1 MIKKTCNSAL
11 EAEVF
16 VYKILLIDDD
26 ADVRALINEYFIS
39 LYPFA
44 ELFEAENG
52 GDGLDILA
60 KFPID
65 CVLLDYNLP
74 DFDGL
79 IFLELLAKND
89 TSSNVPVIMLTGDG
103 NEKVVVDAFK
113 RGVSDYIP
121 KNDITAKLLLRS
133 INAAIKARTD
143 FVRAQIAEQALVV
156 SEARYRDLFD
166 NANDLIQ
173 SVSPEGK
180 ILYVNKAWCKALG
193 YTEQEIKHCS
203 SFDLIHPDSLEH
215 CKDVFNRIM
224 LGETIEATEVS
235 FITKDGE
242 KLTVEGNI
250 NCQFVNGEPVA
261 TRGIFRDTSTR
272 RAAEQALVN
281 EKERLHV
288 TLHSIGDAV
297 VTTDQHGNIEFMNPM
312 AEKLSA
318 CLLSDV
324 KGKALVDYFNIIH
337 EDTGAEVPNPILECL
352 SDNEVVAVP
361 ENTVLVNRIGDV
373 FSIKESAAPI
383 RTSKGDVIG
392 AVMVFQDVTES
403 RTLAKKIQHQ
413 SQHDELTGLVNRRE
427 FEVRLN
433 NAIQTSQNYDHN
445 HVLCFLDLDNF
456 KIVNDTAGHL
466 AGDAL
471 LKQVSFLLGSKLR
484 SSDTLARL
492 GGDEF
497 GILME
502 SCPLEKAQSISE
514 GLVSTIR
521 GLRFTWDEQVYE
533 IGVSIGLVPITYTA
547 ETTTQLL
554 SQADVACYTAKDRG
568 RNQVAVYLEQDI
580 DATAVVRHKDLIR
593 AASLHDALENNKF
606 CLYAQEISSLGS
618 ESFAYE
624 ILLRLRDEDGS
635 LILPGSFI
643 PAAERFNIMGKID
656 RWVIKKALEEYVEV
670 FGMNH
675 AAKITINL
683 SGNSLVE
690 ENLLDYIMQQFV
702 SSGVATKNVCFEIT
716 ETAAISNLAEAT
728 RLIKGLKSNGC
739 LIALD
744 DFGSGMSSFNYLKQF
759 PIDFLKIDGSFMR
772 DIENDSIDSAMV
784 ESINNVGHVMGL
796 KTIAEWVENKSTL
809 NHLSKIGVDYIQG
822 HVNGLPQPFSELLV
836 EA

>member
-1 MIKKTCNSAL
+1 M
-11 EAEVF
+11 
-16 VYKILLIDDD
+16 YKILLIDDD

-44 ELFEAENG
+44 ELFEAKNG

-74 DFDGL
+74 DLDGL

-89 TSSNVPVIMLTGDG
+89 TSASVPVIMLTGDG
-103 NEKVVVDAFK
+103 NEKVAVDAFK

-133 INAAIKARTD
+133 INSAVKARTD

-156 SEARYRDLFD
+156 SEARYRDLLE

-180 ILYVNKAWCKALG
+180 ILYVNKAWCNALG
-193 YTEQEIKHCS
+193 YTKQEIMHRS

-224 LGETIEATEVS
+224 QGEAIEATEVS

-261 TRGIFRDTSTR
+261 TRGIFRDISIR

-297 VTTDQHGNIEFMNPM
+297 VTTDQHGNIEFMNPT

-337 EDTGAEVPNPILECL
+337 EDSGAEVPNPILQCL
-352 SDNEVVAVP
+352 SDNEVVAAP

-433 NAIQTSQNYDHN
+433 NAIHTSQNYDHN

-606 CLYAQEISSLGS
+606 CLYAQEINSLGS
-618 ESFAYE
+618 ENFAYE

-656 RWVIKKALEEYVEV
+656 RWVIKTALQQYVEV
-670 FGMNH
+670 FGKQH
-675 AAKITINL
+675 SAKITINL

-690 ENLLDYIMQQFV
+690 ENLLDYILEQFA
-702 SSGVATKNVCFEIT
+702 SSGVATENVCFEIT